1 MANSLDSSNFLD
13 REHAVEVRQRPG
25 RARGEQATLLRWSD
39 LPGVELLRADFRNH
53 AFVPHWHDGFMIA
66 TSARGAER
74 VRHHHVEHVVGPGS
88 LALLN
93 PGELHDGEAYDPA
106 TGWDFRALYISAD
119 ALFDRQQTSDAPHG
133 LHFAQ
138 PVCMAETTWSFFLH
152 THRALES
159 STSQLERQCLL
170 STLSEHMLRQTF
182 GFRPRR
188 GGTLAA
194 SRSALDTVREYLD
207 ARWVSPVSL
216 DELAAVAG
224 LSRYHL
230 LRSFRMRF
238 GLPPHAYQNQLRVR
252 HAKELLFQ
260 GAAITKAALESGF
273 YDQAHLT
280 NVLRRH
286 TGVTPARLQQQ
297 ELCA

>member
-1 MANSLDSSNFLD
+1 MAKPTI
-13 REHAVEVRQRPG
+13 QRRVGTFGHSTFPQT
-25 RARGEQATLLRWSD
+25 RCLTANRQATLHTGSTLRS
-39 LPGVELLRADFRNH
+39 P
-53 AFVPHWHDGFMIA
+53 
-66 TSARGAER
+66 SAWRRRRGASFCTHI
-74 VRHHHVEHVVGPGS
+74 VR
-88 LALLN
+88 
-93 PGELHDGEAYDPA
+93 Y
-106 TGWDFRALYISAD
+106 
-119 ALFDRQQTSDAPHG
+119 
-133 LHFAQ
+133 
-138 PVCMAETTWSFFLH
+138 
-152 THRALES
+152 